1 MLFVCD
7 FQLISIIFRTC
18 ALNSAT
24 TGSVE
29 ARDFYCVAVVV
40 EVEVGLGCTALLD
53 QNVIGRGPNRLVP
66 VPVKSVCAS
75 ELPFWVQALE
85 VF

>member
-1 MLFVCD
+1 M
-7 FQLISIIFRTC
+7 LISIIFRTC

-29 ARDFYCVAVVV
+29 ARDFYCVVVV
-40 EVEVGLGCTALLD
+40 EVEVGLGCRALLD

-66 VPVKSVCAS
+66 AGRRVC
-75 ELPFWVQALE
+75 VR
-85 VF
+85 

>member
-1 MLFVCD
+1 MCA
-7 FQLISIIFRTC
+7 LISIIFRTC

-29 ARDFYCVAVVV
+29 ARDFYCAVLLLKLKSVWGIELYSTRTLLEEVRIGWCRRV
-40 EVEVGLGCTALLD
+40 EEC
-53 QNVIGRGPNRLVP
+53 
-66 VPVKSVCAS
+66 VCAS

>member
-1 MLFVCD
+1 MCA
-7 FQLISIIFRTC
+7 LISIIFRTC

-29 ARDFYCVAVVV
+29 ARDFYCVVV

-66 VPVKSVCAS
+66 AVKS
-75 ELPFWVQALE
+75 L
-85 VF
+85 